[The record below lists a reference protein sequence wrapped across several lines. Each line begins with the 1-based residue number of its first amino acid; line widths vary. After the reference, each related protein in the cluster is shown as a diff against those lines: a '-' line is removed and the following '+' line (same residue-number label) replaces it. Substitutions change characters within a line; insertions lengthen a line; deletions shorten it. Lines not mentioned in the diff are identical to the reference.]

1 MARLLATLVVLLFAA
16 PLLAQSQT
24 AGDITVH
31 YSAIPTLDLDPTV
44 ARNSAIT
51 RSANRALL
59 NIAVRRRQG
68 EGDVAV
74 EAEVSGTA
82 SNDAGQM
89 QSLAVRRVREGDAIY
104 YLAEPRLRPGDTLR
118 FELSVLPEGAIQ
130 PIAIRFSRPFPP

>member
-1 MARLLATLVVLLFAA
+1 MRLVLTALLLLAAF

-24 AGDITVH
+24 AGEFTVH

-44 ARNSAIT
+44 ARNTAIT

-59 NIAVRRRQG
+59 NIAIRRKQG

-74 EAEVSGTA
+74 EAQITGTV

-89 QSLAVRRVREGDAIY
+89 QALALRKVSEGDAIY
-104 YLAEPRLRPGDTLR
+104 YLGEPRLSPGDTLR
-118 FELSVLPEGAIQ
+118 FEIDVLPSGATR
-130 PIAIRFSRPFPP
+130 PIPIRFSREFPR

>member
-1 MARLLATLVVLLFAA
+1 MRAILAALLLFCAP

-24 AGDITVH
+24 AGEFTVH

-44 ARNSAIT
+44 ARNTAIT

-59 NIAVRRRQG
+59 NIAIRRKQG

-74 EAEVSGTA
+74 EAQITGTA

-89 QSLAVRRVREGDAIY
+89 QILALRKVSEGDAIY
-104 YLAEPRLRPGDTLR
+104 YLAEPRLAPGDTLR
-118 FELSVLPEGAIQ
+118 FEIDVLPAGATR
-130 PIAIRFSRPFPP
+130 PIAVRFAREFPR